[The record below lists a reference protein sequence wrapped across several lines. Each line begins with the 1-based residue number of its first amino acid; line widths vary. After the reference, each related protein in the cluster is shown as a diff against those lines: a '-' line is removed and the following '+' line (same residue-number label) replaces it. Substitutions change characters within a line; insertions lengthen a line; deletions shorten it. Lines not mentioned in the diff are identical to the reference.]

1 MSSFRGL
8 VGGVLGAAAAAVG
21 LRVHAI
27 ARARN
32 RSIGSVVLDLPTILT
47 DDAARIADAARHA
60 VDDGRVAAHRAGIEF
75 DEQVAAHARRTK
87 GNDV

>member
-1 MSSFRGL
+1 MSAARGIF
-8 VGGVLGAAAAAVG
+8 GGVLGAAVAAVG

-27 ARARN
+27 ARSN
-32 RSIGSVVLDLPTILT
+32 KRSIGSVVLDLPAILT
-47 DDAARIADAARHA
+47 DDAARIADAARGA

>member
-1 MSSFRGL
+1 MSTFRAL
-8 VGGVLGAAAAAVG
+8 AGGALGAAAATIA

-27 ARARN
+27 SRAREQ
-32 RSIGSVVLDLPTILT
+32 SIGEVVLELPTILKE
-47 DDAARIADAARHA
+47 DATRIVDAARHA
-60 VDDGRVAAHRAGIEF
+60 VEDGRVAAHRAGIEF